1 MTGKYEEER
10 NLDKSVQGEYD
21 RLDTGNN
28 CILEGT
34 FIACIFVSA
43 NCHSDQK
50 ALVGNYPVFHHPILS
65 PRKSVSRTSLCLM
78 QIGDVKFS

>member
-43 NCHSDQK
+43 TVILTKRHWLEIILYFIIPFCLLER
-50 ALVGNYPVFHHPILS
+50 ACPEPV
-65 PRKSVSRTSLCLM
+65 CA
-78 QIGDVKFS
+78 